1 MSVEEILRTHKDLW
15 VNPSRQNLIAEA
27 IRRREALV
35 SKSGA
40 LATWTPPE
48 STGRRPQDTY
58 IVDRPE
64 IHEKIDWHSPY
75 CIPMAVETFEMIL
88 ADAINTL
95 AKKPRLYLVERVLS
109 ANSRYALLVRTIT
122 DRALTAL
129 FTDNMFRPVPKDLQ
143 RSVFWEKLFT
153 LLALPYDKLDPRKYE
168 GRLRV
173 DPEKGRTSD
182 IAVVMDFVER
192 IGIVYGSAYLGS
204 VKKLMFTVMN
214 FLLPEYGVL
223 PIHGAANVGPDGDCA
238 LFLGLSGTGKTS
250 LSTDPERVL
259 IGDDEHGWCEEGIFN
274 FEWGCYA
281 KMIDIDP
288 EKEPDIY
295 WAVMHEEDPLN
306 HGAIVENA
314 MIYPDGTFDFHD
326 RRLTENS
333 RASYPLSFLR
343 NADPRGLAGHP
354 KVMFF
359 LAADAHGVLPPIARL
374 EPEQA
379 MFWFLLGY
387 TSRLAGTEIGV
398 IEPRSTF
405 SRFFGAPFMPRL
417 PHDYIALLEEY
428 LRRYGTAVYLVNTG
442 WIGGPYGVGKRID
455 IRLTRRMV
463 RAAISG
469 ELAQVDYREDELFH
483 LWVPESCP
491 GVPQELLWPE
501 NTWADKGAYRAK
513 AEKLAED
520 FQKEFEKS
528 FAKLGIDPKVAAQ
541 CPGQK
546 KRPPA

>member
-1 MSVEEILRTHKDLW
+1 MEVEEILSTHKDVW
-15 VNPSRQNLIAEA
+15 RNPSRRELIAEVV
-27 IRRREALV
+27 RRREALV
-35 SKSGA
+35 SRSGA

-64 IHEKIDWHSPY
+64 IHEKVDWNSPY
-75 CIPMAVETFEMIL
+75 CLPMTPDTFAMVLEDALETL
-88 ADAINTL
+88 SR
-95 AKKPRLYLVERVLS
+95 KPRLYLTERVLG
-109 ANSRYALLVRTIT
+109 AHPRYSLLVRTIT

-129 FTDNMFRPVPKDLQ
+129 FTDNMFRPLPPDLS
-143 RSVFWEKLFT
+143 RSVFFAKPFT
-153 LLALPYDKLDPRKYE
+153 LLALPYDKLDPKKYE
-168 GRLRV
+168 GRLRP
-173 DPEKGRTSD
+173 DPEKGRPSG
-182 IAVVMDFVER
+182 IAVVMDFEER

-214 FLLPEYGVL
+214 FLLPAFGVL
-223 PIHGAANVGPDGDCA
+223 PIHGAANVGPEGDCA

-295 WAVMHEEDPLN
+295 WAVMHEADPLE

-379 MFWFLLGY
+379 MFWFLMGY

-398 IEPRSTF
+398 VEPRSTF

-417 PHDYIALLEEY
+417 PQDYIELLEEY
-428 LRRYGTAVYLVNTG
+428 LRRYETRVYLVNTG
-442 WIGGPYGVGKRID
+442 WTGGAYGVGQRID
-455 IRLTRRMV
+455 IRLTRRMI
-463 RAAISG
+463 RAALSG
-469 ELAQVDYREDELFH
+469 ELERVSFRKDKLFH
-483 LWVPESCP
+483 FLVPEECP
-491 GVPQELLWPE
+491 GVPKAILRPEETWP
-501 NTWADKGAYRAK
+501 DKNSYHK
-513 AEKLAED
+513 QAEKLAQD
-520 FQKEFEKS
+520 FRKELEKAFS
-528 FAKLGIDPKVAAQ
+528 GLGLSPRIMAQ
-541 CPGQK
+541 CPG
-546 KRPPA
+546 

>member
-1 MSVEEILRTHKDLW
+1 MGILEVLERHPDVW
-15 VNPSRQNLIAEA
+15 INPSRRELIAEA
-27 IRRREALV
+27 LRRREAWA
-35 SKSGA
+35 SRSGA

-58 IVDRPE
+58 IVDRPA
-64 IHEKIDWHSPY
+64 IHDQVDWRSPY
-75 CIPMAVETFEMIL
+75 CIPMAPETFHMIL
-88 ADAINTL
+88 EDALAAL
-95 AKKPRLYLVERVLS
+95 AKKPRLYLIERALG
-109 ANSRYALLVRTIT
+109 ADSRYALAVRVVS

-129 FTDNMFRPVPKDLQ
+129 FADNMFRPVPPDLH
-143 RSVFWEKLFT
+143 RSVFGEKPFV
-153 LLALPYDKLDPRKYE
+153 LLALPYDKLDPQRYE

-173 DPEKGRTSD
+173 DPERGRTSD

-192 IGIVYGSAYLGS
+192 VGIVFGSAYLGS

-214 FLLPEYGVL
+214 FLLPEHGVL
-223 PIHGAANVGPDGDCA
+223 PIHGAANVGPTGECA

-259 IGDDEHGWCEEGIFN
+259 VGDDEHGWCEEGIFN

-288 EKEPDIY
+288 AKEPDIY
-295 WAVMHEEDPLN
+295 WAVMHEADPLE

-354 KVMFF
+354 RVMFF

-379 MFWFLLGY
+379 MFWFLMGY
-387 TSRLAGTEIGV
+387 TSRLAGTEIGAV
-398 IEPRSTF
+398 EPRSTF

-417 PHDYIALLEEY
+417 PQDYIRLLEEY
-428 LRRYGTAVYLVNTG
+428 LTRYGTRVYLVNTG
-442 WIGGPYGVGKRID
+442 WTGGPYGVGKRID
-455 IRLTRRMV
+455 IRLTRRMI
-463 RAAISG
+463 RAALDG
-469 ELAQVDYREDELFH
+469 ELERVEFRQHELFRV
-483 LWVPESCP
+483 WVPKECP
-491 GVPQELLWPE
+491 GVPPEILWPE
-501 NTWADKGAYRAK
+501 HTWPDAKAYWER
-513 AEKLAED
+513 AEKLAQD
-520 FQKEFEKS
+520 FAKEFARA
-528 FAKLGIDPKVAAQ
+528 FGGMGISPRVAAQ
-541 CPGQK
+541 CPG
-546 KRPPA
+546 RG

>member
-1 MSVEEILRTHKDLW
+1 MAELSWEVVKGHPNVQ
-15 VNPSRQNLIAEA
+15 VNLSRRELIAEV
-27 IRRREALV
+27 IRRKEAWV
-35 SKSGA
+35 SRSGA

-64 IHEKIDWHSPY
+64 IHEKIDWRSPY
-75 CIPMAVETFEMIL
+75 CIPMAPDTFDMIVEDAL
-88 ADAINTL
+88 AAL
-95 AKKPRLYLVERVLS
+95 AKKPRLYLVERALG
-109 ANSRYALLVRTIT
+109 ANSRYALKVQIIT
-122 DRALTAL
+122 DRAITAL
-129 FTDNMFRPVPKDLQ
+129 FADNMFRPIPPDLS
-143 RSVFWEKLFT
+143 RSVFGEKPFL
-153 LLALPYDKLDPRKYE
+153 LLALPYDKLDPQRYE

-182 IAVVMDFVER
+182 IAVVMDLGQRV
-192 IGIVYGSAYLGS
+192 GIVYGSAYLGS
-204 VKKLMFTVMN
+204 VKKLLFTVMN
-214 FLLPEYGVL
+214 FLLPEVGVL
-223 PIHGAANVGPDGDCA
+223 PIHGAANVGPKGDCA

-250 LSTDPERVL
+250 LSTDPQRVL

-295 WAVMHEEDPLN
+295 WAVMHESDPLD

-343 NADPRGLAGHP
+343 NADPRGLAGP
-354 KVMFF
+354 PQVMFF

-379 MFWFLLGY
+379 MFWFLMGY

-398 IEPRSTF
+398 VEPRSTF

-417 PHDYIALLEEY
+417 PRDYTHLLEEY
-428 LRRYGTAVYLVNTG
+428 LRQYATRVYLVNTG
-442 WIGGPYGVGKRID
+442 WTGGPYGVGKRID

-463 RAAISG
+463 HAALRG
-469 ELAQVDYREDELFH
+469 ELERVKFHQHPLFH
-483 LWVPESCP
+483 VWVPEECP
-491 GVPQELLWPE
+491 DVPREILRPEKTWPDEQAYWERAERLAQEF
-501 NTWADKGAYRAK
+501 AR
-513 AEKLAED
+513 
-520 FQKEFEKS
+520 EFERS
-528 FAKLGIDPKVAAQ
+528 FGGAGLPARVAAQ
-541 CPGQK
+541 CPG
-546 KRPPA
+546 RT

>member
-1 MSVEEILRTHKDLW
+1 MEELLMQIIEKHGSAWIEAPRRD
-15 VNPSRQNLIAEA
+15 LIAEA

-35 SKSGA
+35 SRSGA

-64 IHEKIDWHSPY
+64 IHDKVDWRSPY
-75 CIPMAVETFEMIL
+75 CIPMSPETFTMIL
-88 ADAINTL
+88 EDAL
-95 AKKPRLYLVERVLS
+95 AALRKKPRLYLTKRALG
-109 ANSRYALLVRTIT
+109 ANSQHALVVHTIT
-122 DRALTAL
+122 DHALTAL
-129 FTDNMFRPVPKDLQ
+129 FTDNMFRPIPSDAHRSTLGPKP
-143 RSVFWEKLFT
+143 FYI
-153 LLALPYDKLDPRKYE
+153 LALPYDKLDPRKYE
-168 GRLRV
+168 GLLRTE
-173 DPEKGRTSD
+173 PEKGRTSN
-182 IAVVMDFVER
+182 IAIVMDFVER
-192 IGIVYGSAYLGS
+192 VGIVYGSAYLGS

-214 FLLPEYGVL
+214 FLLPDLGVL
-223 PIHGAANVGPDGDCA
+223 PIHGAANVGLHGDCA

-250 LSTDPERVL
+250 LSTDPERTL
-259 IGDDEHGWCEEGIFN
+259 IGDDEHGWCGEGIFN

-295 WAVMHEEDPLN
+295 WAVMHEADPLE

-314 MIYPDGTFDFHD
+314 MIYPDGTFDFRD

-343 NADPRGLAGHP
+343 KADPQGLAGHP

-379 MFWFLLGY
+379 MFWFLMGY
-387 TSRLAGTEIGV
+387 TSRLAGTEIGI

-417 PHDYIALLEEY
+417 PQDYIALLEMN
-428 LRRYGTAVYLVNTG
+428 LRRYGTKVYLVNTG
-442 WIGGPYGVGKRID
+442 WTGGPYGEGQRID
-455 IRLTRRMV
+455 ISLTRRMIK
-463 RAAISG
+463 AALLG
-469 ELAQVDYREDELFH
+469 ELERVDHWEDKLFH
-483 LWVPESCP
+483 LWVPEECP
-491 GVPQELLWPE
+491 GVPREILRPE
-501 NTWADKGAYRAK
+501 AVWRDKNAYKARA
-513 AEKLAED
+513 ERLAQD
-520 FQKEFEKS
+520 FQREFTKS
-528 FAKLGIDPKVAAQ
+528 FLGLGIPKKVAAQ
-541 CPGQK
+541 CPG
-546 KRPPA
+546 

>member
-1 MSVEEILRTHKDLW
+1 MPNRVSILDRLENHSDLW
-15 VNPSRQNLIAEA
+15 VNPARRDVIAEV
-27 IRRREALV
+27 IRGKEALV
-35 SKSGA
+35 SRSGA

-58 IVDRPE
+58 VVDRPE
-64 IHEKIDWHSPY
+64 IHDKIDWRSPY
-75 CIPMAVETFEMIL
+75 SLPMAPDTFAMIL
-88 ADAINTL
+88 EDALAAL
-95 AKKPRLYLVERVLS
+95 AKKPRLYLVERALG
-109 ANSRYALLVRTIT
+109 ANSRYALKVQIVT

-129 FTDNMFRPVPKDLQ
+129 FADNMFRPVPPDLH
-143 RSVFWEKLFT
+143 RSAFGEKPFV
-153 LLALPYDKLDPRKYE
+153 LLALPYHKLDPKKYE

-182 IAVVMDFVER
+182 IAVVMDFVNR
-192 IGIVYGSAYLGS
+192 VGIVYGSAYLGS

-214 FLLPEYGVL
+214 FLLPELGVL
-223 PIHGAANVGPDGDCA
+223 PIHGAANVGPEGDCA

-250 LSTDPERVL
+250 LSTDPKRTL

-288 EKEPDIY
+288 QKEPDIY
-295 WAVMHEEDPLN
+295 WAVMHEADPFE

-333 RASYPLSFLR
+333 RASYPLAFLR

-354 KVMFF
+354 RVIFF

-379 MFWFLLGY
+379 MFWFLMGY

-417 PHDYIALLEEY
+417 PQDYIGLLEAY
-428 LRRYGTAVYLVNTG
+428 LRRYETRVYLVNTG
-442 WIGGPYGVGKRID
+442 WTGGPYGVGKRID

-463 RAAISG
+463 HAALSG
-469 ELAQVDYREDELFH
+469 ELEQVKFRQHEVFH
-483 LWVPESCP
+483 VGVPEECP
-491 GVPQELLWPE
+491 DVPAELLRPEKTWPSAQDY
-501 NTWADKGAYRAK
+501 WAR
-513 AEKLAED
+513 AEKLAQD
-520 FQKEFEKS
+520 FQREFERAFS
-528 FAKLGIDPKVAAQ
+528 GMGIPAEVAGQ
-541 CPGQK
+541 CPGAK
-546 KRPPA
+546 

>member
-1 MSVEEILRTHKDLW
+1 MGELLMRAIENHKDVW
-15 VNPSRQNLIAEA
+15 ANPSRRELIEEV

-35 SKSGA
+35 SRSGA

-64 IHEKIDWHSPY
+64 IHDKVDWRSPY
-75 CIPMAVETFEMIL
+75 CIPMPAETFEMIVEDALL
-88 ADAINTL
+88 AL
-95 AKKPRLYLVERVLS
+95 RKKPRLYLTERALG
-109 ANSRYALLVRTIT
+109 ANSRYALMVYTVT
-122 DRALTAL
+122 DHALTAL
-129 FTDNMFRPVPKDLQ
+129 FTDNMFRPIPPDIHCSHLGP
-143 RSVFWEKLFT
+143 RPFT
-153 LLALPYDKLDPRKYE
+153 ILVLPHDKLDTQKYE

-173 DPEKGRTSD
+173 DPEKKRTSD
-182 IAVVMDFVER
+182 IAIVMDFVER
-192 IGIVYGSAYLGS
+192 VGIVYGSAYLGS

-214 FLLPEYGVL
+214 FLLPDLGVL
-223 PIHGAANVGPDGDCA
+223 PIHGAANVGGTCDCA

-295 WAVMHEEDPLN
+295 WAVMHEADPLE

-314 MIYPDGTFDFHD
+314 MIYPDGSFDFHD

-379 MFWFLLGY
+379 MFWFLMGY

-405 SRFFGAPFMPRL
+405 SRFFGAPFMPRV
-417 PHDYIALLEEY
+417 PRDYIVLLEEN
-428 LRRYGTAVYLVNTG
+428 LRRYGTKVYLVNTG
-442 WIGGPYGVGKRID
+442 WTGGPYGEGRRID
-455 IRLTRRMV
+455 IRLTRRMIK
-463 RAAISG
+463 AALLG
-469 ELAQVDYREDELFH
+469 ELERVDYWEDELFH
-483 LWVPESCP
+483 LWVPAECP
-491 GVPQELLWPE
+491 GVPGEILRPE
-501 NTWADKGAYRAK
+501 ATWRDKNAYKAR
-513 AEKLAED
+513 AEKLAHD
-520 FQKEFEKS
+520 FQREFARS
-528 FAKLGIDPKVAAQ
+528 FAGVGIPNKVAAQ
-541 CPGQK
+541 CPG
-546 KRPPA
+546 

>member
-1 MSVEEILRTHKDLW
+1 MEVEKIVASHKDVWL
-15 VNPSRQNLIAEA
+15 NPSRRDLIAEA
-27 IRRREALV
+27 IARREALV
-35 SKSGA
+35 SRSGA

-48 STGRRPQDTY
+48 STGRRPEDTY
-58 IVDRPE
+58 IVDRPQ

-75 CIPMAVETFEMIL
+75 CIPMSSETFAMIL
-88 ADAINTL
+88 EDAMAAL
-95 AKKPRLYLVERVLS
+95 AQKPRLYLVERALG
-109 ANSRYALLVRTIT
+109 AHSRYALRVRVIT
-122 DRALTAL
+122 DRALVAL
-129 FTDNMFRPVPKDLQ
+129 FADNMFRPVPEDLQ
-143 RSVFWEKLFT
+143 RSVFGEKPFT
-153 LLALPYDKLDPRKYE
+153 LLALPYDKLDPKRYA

-173 DPEKGRTSD
+173 DPAKGQTSD

-192 IGIVYGSAYLGS
+192 VGIVYGSAYLGS

-214 FLLPEYGVL
+214 FLLPEFGVL

-259 IGDDEHGWCEEGIFN
+259 IGDDEHGWCAEGIFN

-288 EKEPDIY
+288 KKEPDIY
-295 WAVMHEEDPLN
+295 WAVMHEADPLE

-333 RASYPLSFLR
+333 RASYPLSFLK

-354 KVMFF
+354 RVMFF

-379 MFWFLLGY
+379 MFWFLMGY
-387 TSRLAGTEIGV
+387 TSRLAGTEIGAG
-398 IEPRSTF
+398 EPRSTF

-417 PHDYIALLEEY
+417 PQDYTGLLEEF
-428 LRRYGTAVYLVNTG
+428 LRRYGTQVYLVNTG
-442 WIGGPYGVGKRID
+442 WTGGPYGVGKRID

-463 RAAISG
+463 RAALSG
-469 ELAQVDYREDELFH
+469 ELENVPFWEDELFH
-483 LWVPESCP
+483 FWVPEECP
-491 GVPQELLWPE
+491 GVPREILRPEETWP
-501 NTWADKGAYRAK
+501 DKKAYRER
-513 AEKLAED
+513 AEKLAQD
-520 FQKEFEKS
+520 FRREFERAFGGLALS
-528 FAKLGIDPKVAAQ
+528 PRIAAQ
-541 CPGQK
+541 CPG
-546 KRPPA
+546 

>member
-1 MSVEEILRTHKDLW
+1 MPLERAIFKTLERHPDLW
-15 VNPSRQNLIAEA
+15 LNPPRQELIAEI

-48 STGRRPQDTY
+48 STGRRPEDTY

-64 IHEKIDWHSPY
+64 IHKKIDWHSPY
-75 CIPMAVETFEMIL
+75 CHPMDVETFEMIL
-88 ADAINTL
+88 EDALTTL
-95 AKKPRLYLVERVLS
+95 AKKPRLYLTERVLG
-109 ANSRYALLVRTIT
+109 ARSRYAFLVRTVT

-129 FTDNMFRPVPKDLQ
+129 FTDNMFRPVPKDLGS
-143 RSVFWEKLFT
+143 SVFQEKPFT
-153 LLALPYDKLDPRKYE
+153 LLALPYDKLDPKKYE
-168 GRLRV
+168 GRLRK
-173 DPEKGRTSD
+173 DPAKGRTSD

-192 IGIVYGSAYLGS
+192 IGIVFGSAYLGS

-214 FLLPEYGVL
+214 FLLPEFGVL
-223 PIHGAANVGPDGDCA
+223 PIHGAANVGQNGDCA

-259 IGDDEHGWCEEGIFN
+259 VGDDEHGWCEEGIFN

-288 EKEPDIY
+288 EKEPEIY
-295 WAVMHEEDPLN
+295 WAVMHKADPLE

-343 NADPRGLAGHP
+343 NADPRGLADHP
-354 KVMFF
+354 RVMFF

-379 MFWFLLGY
+379 MFWFLMGY

-417 PHDYIALLEEY
+417 PQDYLSLLEEY
-428 LRRYGTAVYLVNTG
+428 LRRHRTKVYLVNTG
-442 WIGGPYGVGKRID
+442 WTGGPYGVGKRID

-463 RAAISG
+463 RAALLG
-469 ELAQVDYREDELFH
+469 ELDHVEYDFHELFRF
-483 LWVPESCP
+483 WVPRECP
-491 GVPQELLWPE
+491 EIPREILQPEKTWPDE
-501 NTWADKGAYRAK
+501 NAYWQR
-513 AEKLAED
+513 AEKLAQE
-520 FQKEFEKS
+520 FQREFEKA
-528 FAKLGIDPKVAAQ
+528 FGLLRVDPRVAAQ
-541 CPGQK
+541 CPGK
-546 KRPPA
+546 K

>member
-1 MSVEEILRTHKDLW
+1 MEELGLELVKKHPDVQ
-15 VNPSRQNLIAEA
+15 VNLPRRELIAEV
-27 IRRREALV
+27 IRRKEALV
-35 SKSGA
+35 SQSGA

-58 IVDRPE
+58 IVDRSE
-64 IHEKIDWHSPY
+64 IHEKIDWRSPY
-75 CIPMAVETFEMIL
+75 CIPMAPDTFAMIVE
-88 ADAINTL
+88 DALDCL
-95 AKKPRLYLVERVLS
+95 AKKPRLYLVERALG
-109 ANSRYALLVRTIT
+109 ANSRYSLKVQVIA

-129 FTDNMFRPVPKDLQ
+129 FADNMFRPVPPDLH
-143 RSVFWEKLFT
+143 RSVFGEKPFV
-153 LLALPYDKLDPRKYE
+153 LLALPYDRLAPQKYE

-173 DPEKGRTSD
+173 DPEKGRTPD
-182 IAVVMDFVER
+182 IAVVMDFVQR
-192 IGIVYGSAYLGS
+192 VGIVYGSAYLGS

-214 FLLPEYGVL
+214 FLLPEVGVL
-223 PIHGAANVGPDGDCA
+223 PIHGAANVGPEGDCA

-250 LSTDPERVL
+250 LSTDPQRVL

-288 EKEPDIY
+288 QKEPDIY
-295 WAVMHEEDPLN
+295 WAVMHKADPLE

-314 MIYPDGTFDFHD
+314 MIYPDGTFDFQD

-333 RASYPLSFLR
+333 RASYPLTFLR

-354 KVMFF
+354 RVMFF

-379 MFWFLLGY
+379 MFWFLMGY

-417 PHDYIALLEEY
+417 PQDYTDLLEGY
-428 LRRYGTAVYLVNTG
+428 LRRYGTQVYLVNTG
-442 WIGGPYGVGKRID
+442 WTGGPYGVGKRID

-463 RAAISG
+463 HAALSG
-469 ELAQVDYREDELFH
+469 ELEGVKFYQHEVFRV
-483 LWVPESCP
+483 WVPEECP
-491 GVPQELLWPE
+491 GVPREILRPEKTWPDE
-501 NTWADKGAYRAK
+501 KAYWERA
-513 AEKLAED
+513 ERLAQD
-520 FQKEFEKS
+520 FAREFARSFGKE
-528 FAKLGIDPKVAAQ
+528 GISPRVAGQ
-541 CPGQK
+541 CPG
-546 KRPPA
+546 

>member
-1 MSVEEILRTHKDLW
+1 MKVERLLESHGNIW
-15 VNPSRQNLIAEA
+15 VSPSRRDLIAEA
-27 IRRREALV
+27 VRRREALV

-48 STGRRPQDTY
+48 STGRRPEDTY

-75 CIPMAVETFEMIL
+75 CHPMDVETFEMIL
-88 ADAINTL
+88 EDALAAL
-95 AKKPRLYLVERVLS
+95 AKKPRLYITERVLG
-109 ANSRYALLVRTIT
+109 AHSRYALLVRTVT

-129 FTDNMFRPVPKDLQ
+129 FTDNMFRPVPEGPRD
-143 RSVFWEKLFT
+143 SVFGEKPFT
-153 LLALPYDKLDPRKYE
+153 LLALPYDKLDPQKYE

-173 DPEKGRTSD
+173 DPAKGCTSD

-192 IGIVYGSAYLGS
+192 IGIVFGSAYLGS

-214 FLLPEYGVL
+214 FLLPEVGVL
-223 PIHGAANVGPDGDCA
+223 PIHGAANVGPNGDCA

-259 IGDDEHGWCEEGIFN
+259 VGDDEHGWCEEGIFN

-295 WAVMHEEDPLN
+295 WAVMHEADLLE

-314 MIYPDGTFDFHD
+314 VIYPDGTFDFRD

-343 NADPRGLAGHP
+343 NADPRGLADHP

-379 MFWFLLGY
+379 MFWFLMGY

-417 PHDYIALLEEY
+417 PQDYIGLLEEY
-428 LRRYGTAVYLVNTG
+428 LHHYRTKVYLVNTG
-442 WIGGPYGVGKRID
+442 WSGGPYGVGKRID

-463 RAAISG
+463 RAALLG
-469 ELAQVDYREDELFH
+469 ELDSVVYEEDGIFRV
-483 LWVPESCP
+483 WVPQTCP
-491 GVPQELLWPE
+491 GVPEALLWPE
-501 NTWADKGAYRAK
+501 RMWQDREAYRAR
-513 AEKLAED
+513 AAKLAQD
-520 FQKEFEKS
+520 FQKEFERAFS
-528 FAKLGIDPKVAAQ
+528 GLGIPSGVAAQ
-541 CPGQK
+541 CPG
-546 KRPPA
+546 AH

>member
-1 MSVEEILRTHKDLW
+1 MELEDLLARHPD
-15 VNPSRQNLIAEA
+15 VRFDPPRKELIAEA

-35 SKSGA
+35 SRSGA

-64 IHEKIDWHSPY
+64 IHAKVDWSSPY
-75 CIPMAVETFEMIL
+75 CLPLSPDTFEMIL
-88 ADAINTL
+88 GDAL
-95 AKKPRLYLVERVLS
+95 SALRQKPRVYVVERALG
-109 ANSRYALLVRTIT
+109 ANPRYSLRLRLVT

-129 FTDNMFRPVPKDLQ
+129 FADNMFRPIPENMQ
-143 RSVFWEKLFT
+143 GSVFAEKPFT
-153 LLALPYDKLDPRKYE
+153 LLALPYDKLDPKKYE
-168 GRLRV
+168 GRLRF

-192 IGIVYGSAYLGS
+192 VGIVYGSAYLGS

-214 FLLPEYGVL
+214 FLLPDYEVL
-223 PIHGAANVGPDGDCA
+223 PIHGAANVGSNGDCA

-259 IGDDEHGWCEEGIFN
+259 IGDDEHGWCEDGIFN

-295 WAVMHEEDPLN
+295 WAVMHEADPLD

-314 MIYPDGTFDFHD
+314 MIYPDGTFDFRD

-343 NADPRGLAGHP
+343 NADPKGLAGHP

-379 MFWFLLGY
+379 MFWFLMGY

-405 SRFFGAPFMPRL
+405 SRFFGAPFMPKL
-417 PHDYIALLEEY
+417 PKDYTELLWRY
-428 LRRYGTAVYLVNTG
+428 LRRYGTRVYLVNTG
-442 WIGGPYGVGKRID
+442 WTGGPYGEGKRID

-463 RAAISG
+463 RAALLG
-469 ELAQVDYREDELFH
+469 ELEKVDYEEDKLFH
-483 LWVPESCP
+483 LWVPKECP
-491 GVPQELLWPE
+491 GVPSEILWPE
-501 NTWADKGAYRAK
+501 NTWKDKEAFRRR
-513 AEKLAED
+513 AEKLAQD
-520 FQKEFEKS
+520 FRREFEKT
-528 FAKLGIDPKVAAQ
+528 FAPLGMGERIAAQ
-541 CPGQK
+541 CPG
-546 KRPPA
+546 